1 MRVKVLGSAAG
12 GGFPQWNCA
21 CTNCSRLRQGTLK
34 GKARSQTQLAIG
46 VGERWLLLDASPDL
60 RWQIEQTP
68 ELTPKPGTNEQARQT
83 PILGAV
89 LTCADLDRVL
99 GILLLREFQPFTIY
113 VTDSVHRILNED
125 NSIFRMLHR
134 AERQVLWQPITPGKT
149 FEVAGMPEIRC
160 EPIAMAAGYPEYVSA
175 ERRSQL
181 VRNEAVIGL
190 RIEDA
195 NTNRKMLY
203 FPSLPQLDDALMLQI
218 SNCDLLFADSTFW
231 DNEELVRVRGNGRS
245 AKEMGHLP
253 ISGSDGTLEKLRAL
267 SKPQK
272 VYIHINNT
280 NPILDEASAEFKQ
293 VKKAGFTVARDGM
306 EFEL

>member
-21 CTNCSRLRQGTLK
+21 CSNCSRLRQGTLK
-34 GKARSQTQLAIG
+34 GKPRSQTQVAIG

-60 RWQIEQTP
+60 RWQIESTP
-68 ELTPKPGTNEQARQT
+68 ELTPKPTENDPARQT

-113 VTDSVHRILNED
+113 VTDSVHRILSED
-125 NSIFRMLHR
+125 NSMFRMLHR
-134 AERQVLWQPITPGKT
+134 TDRQVLWQPITPGKV

-160 EPIAMAAGYPEYVSA
+160 EPVAMAASYPEYVSA

-181 VRNEAVIGL
+181 ARNEAVIGL
-190 RIEDA
+190 RIEDTA
-195 NTNRKMLY
+195 SARKMLY
-203 FPSLPQLDDALMLQI
+203 LPSLPQLDDALMQQI
-218 SNCDLLFADSTFW
+218 SNCDLLLADSAFW
-231 DNEELVRVRGNGRS
+231 DNEELVRVRGSGRS

-253 ISGSDGTLEKLRAL
+253 VSGPDGTLERLRSATR
-267 SKPQK
+267 PQK

-280 NPILDEASAEFKQ
+280 NPILDEASPEFKQ